1 MIYRYE
7 HFGSIRDMLETLE
20 ARPVCKGMEDCKS
33 SHREMSAK
41 LCDSKTWED
50 ALALYHGGK
59 AAPRGAMK
67 AIKAAIDGTGTKR
80 TRERAY
86 AGSTCN
92 VARAVSGLP
101 KDMYRRKATPAP
113 VRKLRIVYN
122 SSTACSTTAQD
133 MERAG
138 NCLFRVAYSLSRA
151 GVQVEIV
158 VAVVSVSCDRYKDMV
173 DRNKWVT
180 ICRPKTEARGCY
192 VTVKGYNEMFNPAK
206 LSFALCSPSLLRRF
220 GVLWLERAP
229 FPAAPYKKCIF
240 WLERAPVPAAPYNR
254 YISAYNSGYGR
265 PVTYNPAGVE
275 SLKGIGLWDE
285 NTRYFSVYDV
295 LTRDCDATRVMAEL
309 IEGV

>member
-1 MIYRYE
+1 MIYNYE
-7 HFGSIRDMLETLE
+7 HFRSIKEMLETLE
-20 ARPVCKGMEDCKS
+20 ARPVCDGMENCIS

-41 LCDSKTWED
+41 FCDSKTWDD
-50 ALALYHGGK
+50 ALTLYHGGK
-59 AAPRGAMK
+59 AAPREAMK
-67 AIKAAIDGTGTKR
+67 AIKASIDGAGTKR

-113 VRKLRIVYN
+113 VRKVRIVYN
-122 SSTACSTTAQD
+122 SSTACSTSAQD

-138 NCLFRVAYSLSRA
+138 NCLFQVAYSLNRA

-158 VAVVSVSCDRYKDMV
+158 VAAVSVSCDMYKDRV

-180 ICRPKTEARGCY
+180 IRRPKTEARGCY
-192 VTVKGYNEMFNPAK
+192 VTVKSYNDMFNPAK

-220 GVLWLERAP
+220 GFL
-229 FPAAPYKKCIF
+229 
-240 WLERAPVPAAPYNR
+240 WLERAPVPAAPYKKCI
-254 YISAYNSGYGR
+254 YAYNEGYGS

-275 SLKGIGLWDE
+275 SLKAAGLWDE

-295 LTRDCDATRVMAEL
+295 LTRDCDAARVMDEL

>member
-1 MIYRYE
+1 MIYNYE
-7 HFGSIRDMLETLE
+7 HFKSIREMLETLE
-20 ARPVCKGMEDCKS
+20 ARPVCEGMENCTY
-33 SHREMSAK
+33 SHREMDARF
-41 LCDSKTWED
+41 CDSKTWDD

-59 AAPRGAMK
+59 AAPRDAMK
-67 AIKAAIDGTGTKR
+67 AIKASIDGAGTKR

-113 VRKLRIVYN
+113 VRKVRLVYN
-122 SSTACSTTAQD
+122 SSTAWRTSAQE

-138 NCLFRVAYSLSRA
+138 NCLFQVAYSLSRA

-158 VAVVSVSCDRYKDMV
+158 VAAVSVSCDAYKEV
-173 DRNKWVT
+173 VERNEWV
-180 ICRPKTEARGCY
+180 IVSRPKTEARGCY

-220 GVLWLERAP
+220 GFLWLERAP
-229 FPAAPYKKCIF
+229 VTAAPYKGC
-240 WLERAPVPAAPYNR
+240 ASSYNT
-254 YISAYNSGYGR
+254 GYGR
-265 PVTYNPAGVE
+265 PVTYNPAGVQ
-275 SLKGIGLWDE
+275 SLKSVGLWDE

-295 LTRDCDATRVMAEL
+295 LQRDCDAARVL
-309 IEGV
+309 RDLVEGV

>member
-1 MIYRYE
+1 MIYNYE
-7 HFGSIRDMLETLE
+7 HFKSIREMLETLE
-20 ARPVCKGMEDCKS
+20 ARPVCEGMEDCTS
-33 SHREMSAK
+33 SHREMDSGF
-41 LCDSKTWED
+41 CDSKSWSE
-50 ALALYHGGK
+50 ALDLYHGGK
-59 AAPRGAMK
+59 KAPCEAMK
-67 AIKAAIDGTGTKR
+67 AIKATIDGAGTKR

-113 VRKLRIVYN
+113 VRKVRIVYN
-122 SSTACSTTAQD
+122 SSAAYRTSAQD

-138 NCLFRVAYSLSRA
+138 NCLFQVAYSLNRA

-158 VAVVSVSCDRYKDMV
+158 VAAVSVSCNAYREEV
-173 DRNKWVT
+173 ERNKWVT
-180 ICRPKTEARGCY
+180 VCRPKTEARGCY

-220 GVLWLERAP
+220 GFLWLERAP
-229 FPAAPYKKCIF
+229 VAAYPYKGY
-240 WLERAPVPAAPYNR
+240 PSSYN
-254 YISAYNSGYGR
+254 IGYGR

-275 SLKGIGLWDE
+275 SLKSIGLWDE

-295 LTRDCDATRVMAEL
+295 LKRDCDATRVLADL
-309 IEGV
+309 VEGV

>member
-1 MIYRYE
+1 MIYNYE
-7 HFGSIRDMLETLE
+7 HFKSIKEMLETLE
-20 ARPVCKGMEDCKS
+20 NRPVCDGMEDCTS

-41 LCDSKTWED
+41 FCDSKTWDD

-59 AAPRGAMK
+59 AAPREAMK
-67 AIKAAIDGTGTKR
+67 AIKASIDGAGTKR

-101 KDMYRRKATPAP
+101 KDMYRRKALPAP
-113 VRKLRIVYN
+113 VRKVRIVYN
-122 SSTACSTTAQD
+122 SSTACSTSAQD

-138 NCLFRVAYSLSRA
+138 NCLFQVAYSLNRA

-158 VAVVSVSCDRYKDMV
+158 VAAVSASCDMYKDRV

-192 VTVKGYNEMFNPAK
+192 VTVKGYNDMFNPAK

-220 GVLWLERAP
+220 GFLWLERAP
-229 FPAAPYKKCIF
+229 FPAAPYKSC
-240 WLERAPVPAAPYNR
+240 
-254 YISAYNSGYGR
+254 ISAYNDGYGR

-275 SLKGIGLWDE
+275 SLKAAGLWDE

-295 LTRDCDATRVMAEL
+295 LTRDCDAARVMAEL
-309 IEGV
+309 IEGGKNGR

>member
-1 MIYRYE
+1 MIYNYE
-7 HFGSIRDMLETLE
+7 HFKSIREMLETLD
-20 ARPVCKGMEDCKS
+20 ARPVCEGMEYSTS
-33 SHREMSAK
+33 SHREMDAHF
-41 LCDSKTWED
+41 CDSKTWDD

-59 AAPRGAMK
+59 DTPREAMK
-67 AIKAAIDGTGTKR
+67 AIKASIDGVGTKR

-113 VRKLRIVYN
+113 VRKVRIVYN
-122 SSTACSTTAQD
+122 SSTACNTSAQD

-138 NCLFRVAYSLSRA
+138 NCLFQMAYSLSRA

-158 VAVVSVSCDRYKDMV
+158 VAAISVSCDAYKEV
-173 DRNKWVT
+173 VERNEWVT
-180 ICRPKTEARGCY
+180 VCRPKTEARGCY

-220 GVLWLERAP
+220 GFLWLERAQVS
-229 FPAAPYKKCIF
+229 AAPYKSCQ
-240 WLERAPVPAAPYNR
+240 APYNG
-254 YISAYNSGYGR
+254 SYGR
-265 PVTYNPAGVE
+265 PVTYNPAGVQ
-275 SLKGIGLWDE
+275 SLKSIGLWDE

-295 LTRDCDATRVMAEL
+295 LNRDCDATRVLHEL
-309 IEGV
+309 VEGV